1 LSACARRSL
10 LCIRPAS
17 APVFLAHAAV
27 ILIAAAAVHL
37 HHRWCRYR
45 LHLRS
50 VFAMVERWLGRTTNI
65 SPCDWA
71 SVTCTGCVAHP
82 QLPTPARAIA
92 PVPPRAWDLLHGRSI
107 QYCLSLFFLSPHPQI
122 VKSDGATPS
131 VHAGVTVH
139 TDLRSCAH
147 PPPNSSPRSG
157 YLYVLFFTFPSPF
170 PFPHLPSIAFI
181 LSLVK
186 LVFFSR
192 LTVGAVSKA
201 LNAHHQFGLLFCRL
215 LSIVCCFWCVGDTLL
230 LCR

>member
-1 LSACARRSL
+1 VPAARSSASALRRRPSSSPMLLLSSSQQPLSIFITDGAGTVFICDQFLRWSSVGSGEPPTSHSATG
-10 LCIRPAS
+10 PAS
-17 APVFLAHAAV
+17 RAPVASPTLSCR
-27 ILIAAAAVHL
+27 HL
-37 HHRWCRYR
+37 HV
-45 LHLRS
+45 LLLRS
-50 VFAMVERWLGRTTNI
+50 HHVLGTF
-65 SPCDWA
+65 SM
-71 SVTCTGCVAHP
+71 G
-82 QLPTPARAIA
+82 
-92 PVPPRAWDLLHGRSI
+92 DLSSTV
-107 QYCLSLFFLSPHPQI
+107 YPFFFLSPHPQI
-122 VKSDGATPS
+122 VNSDGATPS

-170 PFPHLPSIAFI
+170 PFPPHLPSIAFI

>member
-1 LSACARRSL
+1 
-10 LCIRPAS
+10 
-17 APVFLAHAAV
+17 
-27 ILIAAAAVHL
+27 
-37 HHRWCRYR
+37 
-45 LHLRS
+45 
-50 VFAMVERWLGRTTNI
+50 MVERWLGRTTNI
-65 SPCDWA
+65 SQCDWA
-71 SVTCTGCVAHP
+71 SVTCTGCIAHP
-82 QLPTPARAIA
+82 QLPTPARQLPTPARAIA
-92 PVPPRAWDLLHGRSI
+92 PVPPRARDLLHGRSI

-122 VKSDGATPS
+122 VNSDGATPS

-170 PFPHLPSIAFI
+170 PFPPHLPSIAFI